1 MIYQQLESVLAQLQ
15 EARTRYEFEL
25 EGMPDGKLVHVKAA
39 DGERY
44 YVEVR
49 DGERPSRRGI
59 TRRPDLVATFAR
71 KEYLRKALAVIDHD
85 VRTLE
90 RAVRRYKRFDPEEV
104 VGSLSSAYRDLP
116 LDAFYN
122 PLVDAVALSLDAT
135 DEQRIASHAAWGAE
149 APGPSDYLPEG
160 RTLRTSRGER
170 MRSKAEVLI
179 AETLYS
185 YGIPFRYE
193 QELEAGGATFHP
205 DFTFE
210 GAGGK
215 EFYLEF
221 CGMMD
226 DPAYV
231 EGHKRKRSAYEAAGI
246 AEWDN
251 IIYLYASGNSM
262 DMMYVDSVVRTL
274 VVPKL

>member
-1 MIYQQLESVLAQLQ
+1 MIYQQLENALAQLQ

-116 LDAFYN
+116 LDAFYH
-122 PLVDAVALSLDAT
+122 PLVDTVALSLDTT

-251 IIYLYASGNSM
+251 IIYLYASGNST

>member
-1 MIYQQLESVLAQLQ
+1 MKNRKGPGCHLDVP
-15 EARTRYEFEL
+15 TNPT
-25 EGMPDGKLVHVKAA
+25 PD
-39 DGERY
+39 
-44 YVEVR
+44 
-49 DGERPSRRGI
+49 
-59 TRRPDLVATFAR
+59 
-71 KEYLRKALAVIDHD
+71 
-85 VRTLE
+85 
-90 RAVRRYKRFDPEEV
+90 
-104 VGSLSSAYRDLP
+104 
-116 LDAFYN
+116 
-122 PLVDAVALSLDAT
+122 
-135 DEQRIASHAAWGAE
+135 Q
-149 APGPSDYLPEG
+149 
-160 RTLRTSRGER
+160 
-170 MRSKAEVLI
+170 KAEVLI

-251 IIYLYASGNSM
+251 IIYLYASGNST

>member
-1 MIYQQLESVLAQLQ
+1 MIYQQLENALAQLQ

-116 LDAFYN
+116 LDAFYH
-122 PLVDAVALSLDAT
+122 PLVDTVALSLDAT

-170 MRSKAEVLI
+170 MRSEAEVLI

-185 YGIPFRYE
+185 YGFPFRYE

>member
-1 MIYQQLESVLAQLQ
+1 MILQQLESALAQLR
-15 EARTRYEFEL
+15 EAHARYEFEL
-25 EGMPDGKLVHVKAA
+25 GEMPAGKLVHVKAPE
-39 DGERY
+39 GERY
-44 YVEVR
+44 YVDVR
-49 DGERPSRRGI
+49 DGERTKRQGI
-59 TRRPDLVATFAR
+59 TRQPDLVAALAR
-71 KEYLRKALAVIDHD
+71 KEYLRRALTVIEHD
-85 VRTLE
+85 VRTVE

-104 VGSLSSAYRDLP
+104 VQGLSTAYRDLP

-122 PLVDAVALSLDAT
+122 PLVDTVALSLDAT
-135 DEQRIASHAAWGAE
+135 DEQRIASHAKWGADASE
-149 APGPSDYLPEG
+149 SNDYLSEG

-193 QELEAGGATFHP
+193 QELSVGDATFHP

-215 EFYLEF
+215 AFYLEF

-226 DPAYV
+226 NPAYV
-231 EGHKRKRSAYEAAGI
+231 ESHKRKRAAYEQAGI
-246 AEWDN
+246 VEWDN
-251 IIYLYASGNSM
+251 IIYLYASGNDM
-262 DMMYVDSVVRTL
+262 DMMHVDGVVRTR
-274 VVPKL
+274 VVPRL

>member
-116 LDAFYN
+116 LDAFYH
-122 PLVDAVALSLDAT
+122 PLVDTVALSLEAT

-251 IIYLYASGNSM
+251 IIYLYASGNST

>member
-1 MIYQQLESVLAQLQ
+1 MILQQLESALAQLR
-15 EARTRYEFEL
+15 EAYARYEFEL
-25 EGMPDGKLVHVKAA
+25 SEMPEGKLVHVKAP

-44 YVEVR
+44 YVDIR
-49 DGERPSRRGI
+49 DGKRTTRRGI
-59 TRRPDLVATFAR
+59 TRQPALVAALAR
-71 KEYLRKALAVIDHD
+71 KEYLRRALPVIEHD

-90 RAVRRYKRFDPEEV
+90 RAVQRYRPFDPEEV
-104 VGSLSSAYRDLP
+104 VKNLSTAYRDLP

-122 PLVDAVALSLDAT
+122 PLVDTVALSLDAI
-135 DEQRIASHAAWGAE
+135 DEQRIASHAQWGAD
-149 APGPSDYLPEG
+149 APEPNDYMNAG

-193 QELEAGGATFHP
+193 QKLDIGGVTFHP

-215 EFYLEF
+215 AFYLEF

-226 DPAYV
+226 NPSYV
-231 EGHKRKRSAYEAAGI
+231 ENHKRKRAAYEKAGI
-246 AEWDN
+246 AEWVN
-251 IIYLYASGNSM
+251 IIYLYASGNDM
-262 DMMYVDSVVRTL
+262 DMMHVDSVVRTRI
-274 VVPKL
+274 VPWL

>member
-1 MIYQQLESVLAQLQ
+1 MIYQQLENALAQLQ

-59 TRRPDLVATFAR
+59 TRRPDLVADFAR

-116 LDAFYN
+116 LDAFYH
-122 PLVDAVALSLDAT
+122 PLVDTVALSLDAT

-251 IIYLYASGNSM
+251 IIYLYASGNST

>member
-1 MIYQQLESVLAQLQ
+1 MIYQQLENALAQLQ

-116 LDAFYN
+116 LDAFYH
-122 PLVDAVALSLDAT
+122 PLVDTVALSLDAT
-135 DEQRIASHAAWGAE
+135 VEQRIASHAAWGA
-149 APGPSDYLPEG
+149 
-160 RTLRTSRGER
+160 
-170 MRSKAEVLI
+170 
-179 AETLYS
+179 
-185 YGIPFRYE
+185 
-193 QELEAGGATFHP
+193 
-205 DFTFE
+205 
-210 GAGGK
+210 
-215 EFYLEF
+215 
-221 CGMMD
+221 
-226 DPAYV
+226 
-231 EGHKRKRSAYEAAGI
+231 
-246 AEWDN
+246 
-251 IIYLYASGNSM
+251 
-262 DMMYVDSVVRTL
+262 
-274 VVPKL
+274 

>member
-1 MIYQQLESVLAQLQ
+1 MIYQQLENALAQLQ

-90 RAVRRYKRFDPEEV
+90 RAVRRYRRFDPEEV

-116 LDAFYN
+116 LDAFYH
-122 PLVDAVALSLDAT
+122 PLVDTVALSLDAT

-170 MRSKAEVLI
+170 MRSEAEVLI

-251 IIYLYASGNSM
+251 IIYLYASGNST

>member
-25 EGMPDGKLVHVKAA
+25 EGMPDGKLVHAKAA

-116 LDAFYN
+116 LDAFYH

-160 RTLRTSRGER
+160 RTLRTSRGEH

-215 EFYLEF
+215 KFYLEF

>member
-1 MIYQQLESVLAQLQ
+1 MIFQQLESALAQLQ
-15 EARTRYEFEL
+15 EARARYGFEL
-25 EGMPDGKLVHVKAA
+25 EEMPDGKLVHVKAA

-49 DGERPSRRGI
+49 DGERAVRRGI
-59 TRRPDLVATFAR
+59 TRRPELVATYAR

-90 RAVRRYKRFDPEEV
+90 RAVRRYRRFDPEEV

-116 LDAFYN
+116 LDAFYH
-122 PLVDAVALSLDAT
+122 PLVDMVALSLDAT
-135 DEQRIASHAAWGAE
+135 DEQRIASHAQWGIQE
-149 APGPSDYLPEG
+149 LEPSGYLSEG

-170 MRSKAEVLI
+170 MRSKAGVLI

-193 QELEAGGATFHP
+193 QELQVGHMTFHP

-221 CGMMD
+221 CCMMD

-231 EGHKRKRSAYEAAGI
+231 ESHKRKRSAYEAAGI
-246 AEWDN
+246 VEWRN
-251 IIYLYASGNSM
+251 IIYLYASGNDM
-262 DMMYVDSVVRTL
+262 DMMRVDSVVRTL
-274 VVPKL
+274 VVPWL

>member
-1 MIYQQLESVLAQLQ
+1 MIYQQLENALAQLQ

-116 LDAFYN
+116 LDAFYH

-149 APGPSDYLPEG
+149 ASGPSDYLPEG

-251 IIYLYASGNSM
+251 IIYLYASGNST

>member
-1 MIYQQLESVLAQLQ
+1 MIYQQLENALAQLQ

-116 LDAFYN
+116 LDAFYH
-122 PLVDAVALSLDAT
+122 PLVDTVALSLDAT

-215 EFYLEF
+215 GFYLEF

-274 VVPKL
+274 VVPRL

>member
-1 MIYQQLESVLAQLQ
+1 MIYQQLENALAQLQ

-116 LDAFYN
+116 LDAFYH

-170 MRSKAEVLI
+170 MRSEAEVLI
-179 AETLYS
+179 AVMLYS

>member
-1 MIYQQLESVLAQLQ
+1 MIYQQLENALAQLQ

-116 LDAFYN
+116 LDAFYH
-122 PLVDAVALSLDAT
+122 PLVDTVALSLDAT

>member
-1 MIYQQLESVLAQLQ
+1 
-15 EARTRYEFEL
+15 
-25 EGMPDGKLVHVKAA
+25 MPDGKLVHVKAA

-116 LDAFYN
+116 LDAFYH
-122 PLVDAVALSLDAT
+122 PLVDTVALSLDAT

-251 IIYLYASGNSM
+251 IIYLYASGNST

>member
-116 LDAFYN
+116 LDAFYH

-215 EFYLEF
+215 KFYLEF

>member
-1 MIYQQLESVLAQLQ
+1 MIFQQLESALAQLQ
-15 EARTRYEFEL
+15 EARARYMFEL
-25 EGMPDGKLVHVKAA
+25 EEMPDGKLVHVKAA

-49 DGERPSRRGI
+49 DGEHAVRRGI
-59 TRRPDLVATFAR
+59 TRRPELVATYAR

-116 LDAFYN
+116 LDAFYH
-122 PLVDAVALSLDAT
+122 PLVDMVALSLDST
-135 DEQRIASHAAWGAE
+135 DEQRIASHAQWGAE
-149 APGPSDYLPEG
+149 ALEPSGYLIEG

-179 AETLYS
+179 AETLYV

-193 QELEAGGATFHP
+193 QELEVGHMTFHP

-231 EGHKRKRSAYEAAGI
+231 EGHKRKRGAYEAAGI
-246 AEWDN
+246 VEWSN
-251 IIYLYASGNSM
+251 IIYLYSSGNDM
-262 DMMYVDSVVRTL
+262 DMMRVDSVVRTL
-274 VVPKL
+274 VVPWL

>member
-1 MIYQQLESVLAQLQ
+1 MIYQQLENALAQLQ

-116 LDAFYN
+116 LDAFYH
-122 PLVDAVALSLDAT
+122 PLVDTVALSLDAT

-251 IIYLYASGNSM
+251 IIYLYASGNST

-274 VVPKL
+274 IVPKL

>member
-1 MIYQQLESVLAQLQ
+1 MIYQQLENALAQLQ

-116 LDAFYN
+116 LDAFYH

-251 IIYLYASGNSM
+251 IIYLYASGNST

>member
-1 MIYQQLESVLAQLQ
+1 MIYQQLENALAQLQ

-116 LDAFYN
+116 LDAFYH
-122 PLVDAVALSLDAT
+122 PLVDTVALSLDAT

-251 IIYLYASGNSM
+251 IIYLYASGNST

>member
-1 MIYQQLESVLAQLQ
+1 MIYQQLENALAQLQ

-116 LDAFYN
+116 LDAFYH
-122 PLVDAVALSLDAT
+122 PLVDTVALSLDAT

-170 MRSKAEVLI
+170 MRSEAEVLI

-251 IIYLYASGNSM
+251 IIYLYASGNST

>member
-116 LDAFYN
+116 LDAFYH

>member
-1 MIYQQLESVLAQLQ
+1 M
-15 EARTRYEFEL
+15 
-25 EGMPDGKLVHVKAA
+25 
-39 DGERY
+39 
-44 YVEVR
+44 R
-49 DGERPSRRGI
+49 DGERAVRRGI
-59 TRRPDLVATFAR
+59 TRRPELVATYAR
-71 KEYLRKALAVIDHD
+71 KEYLRKALDIIDHD

-116 LDAFYN
+116 LDAFYH
-122 PLVDAVALSLDAT
+122 PLMDMVALSLDAT
-135 DEQRIASHAAWGAE
+135 DEQRIASHAQWGIQE
-149 APGPSDYLPEG
+149 LEPSGYLSES

-193 QELEAGGATFHP
+193 QELQVGHMTFHP

-226 DPAYV
+226 NPAYV
-231 EGHKRKRSAYEAAGI
+231 ESHKRKRGAYEAAGI
-246 AEWDN
+246 AEWRN
-251 IIYLYASGNSM
+251 IIYLYASGNDM
-262 DMMYVDSVVRTL
+262 DMMRVDSVVRTL
-274 VVPKL
+274 VVPWL

>member
-1 MIYQQLESVLAQLQ
+1 MIYQQLENALAQLQ

-116 LDAFYN
+116 LDAFYH
-122 PLVDAVALSLDAT
+122 PLVDTVALSLDAT

-149 APGPSDYLPEG
+149 ASGPSDYLPEG

>member
-1 MIYQQLESVLAQLQ
+1 MIFQQLESALAQLQ
-15 EARTRYEFEL
+15 EARARYGFEL
-25 EGMPDGKLVHVKAA
+25 EEMPDGKLVHVKAA

-49 DGERPSRRGI
+49 DGERAVRRGI
-59 TRRPDLVATFAR
+59 TRRPELVATYAR
-71 KEYLRKALAVIDHD
+71 KEYLRKALDIIDHD

-116 LDAFYN
+116 LDAFYH
-122 PLVDAVALSLDAT
+122 PLVDMVALSLDAT
-135 DEQRIASHAAWGAE
+135 DEQRIASHAQWGAQE
-149 APGPSDYLPEG
+149 LEPSGYLSEG

-193 QELEAGGATFHP
+193 QELQVGHMTFHP

-226 DPAYV
+226 NPAYV
-231 EGHKRKRSAYEAAGI
+231 ESHKRKRSAYEAAGI
-246 AEWDN
+246 AEWRN
-251 IIYLYASGNSM
+251 IIYLYASGNDM
-262 DMMYVDSVVRTL
+262 DMMRVDSVVRTL
-274 VVPKL
+274 VVPWL

>member
-1 MIYQQLESVLAQLQ
+1 MIYQQLENALAQLQ

-116 LDAFYN
+116 LDAFYH
-122 PLVDAVALSLDAT
+122 PLVDTVALSLDAT

-215 EFYLEF
+215 KFYLEF

-251 IIYLYASGNSM
+251 IIYLYASGNST

>member
-1 MIYQQLESVLAQLQ
+1 MIYQQLENALAQLQ

-116 LDAFYN
+116 LDAFYH
-122 PLVDAVALSLDAT
+122 PLVDTVALSLDAT

-274 VVPKL
+274 VVPRL

>member
-1 MIYQQLESVLAQLQ
+1 MICQQLENALAQLQ

-116 LDAFYN
+116 LDAFYH
-122 PLVDAVALSLDAT
+122 PLVDTVALSLDAT

>member
-1 MIYQQLESVLAQLQ
+1 MIYQQLENALAQLQ

-116 LDAFYN
+116 LNAFYH
-122 PLVDAVALSLDAT
+122 PLVDTVALSLDAT

-149 APGPSDYLPEG
+149 MSGPSDYLPEG

>member
-1 MIYQQLESVLAQLQ
+1 MIYQQLENALAQLQ

-116 LDAFYN
+116 LDAFYH
-122 PLVDAVALSLDAT
+122 PLVDTVALSLDAT

-149 APGPSDYLPEG
+149 ASGPSDYLPEG

-170 MRSKAEVLI
+170 MRSEAEVLI

-251 IIYLYASGNSM
+251 IIYLYASGNST